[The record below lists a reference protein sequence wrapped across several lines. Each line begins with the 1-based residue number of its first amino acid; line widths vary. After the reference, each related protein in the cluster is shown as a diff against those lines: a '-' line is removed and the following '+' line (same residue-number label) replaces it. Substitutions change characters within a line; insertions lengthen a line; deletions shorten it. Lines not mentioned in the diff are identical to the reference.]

1 MSVFP
6 GETAS
11 VQVALRPPM
20 KHDFRLAG
28 ALEVVVDG
36 PATARTSI
44 SQVELVPCSLA
55 AFPQHDG
62 GYDRDTPGLYPDLL
76 RPAPDGLIRPLLG
89 QWTAA
94 WIDLLV
100 PSAGNAGEH
109 ELGIA
114 VRDADGNTI
123 FSTHLCVT
131 VVPADAP
138 ELAIV
143 NAHWFHCDGL
153 ASHYG
158 VGVFSEEHW
167 SIIDAFMGSAARMGA
182 NSLLTPTWT
191 PPLDTAV
198 GGTRLPTQL
207 IGISEGPGYHFDF
220 SKLLRWVGLCA
231 KHGIRYLEI
240 AHLFTQW
247 GAKAT
252 PAIYVETAKGLERR
266 FGWDVPATSA
276 SYREL
281 MAALLPALRSFFA
294 EHWSLDRVIFHISD
308 EPEGPEALAGYQQ
321 AKGVVADLLDGLTVV
336 DALSDFEF
344 YSSGV
349 VPTPVVA
356 SDAVAP
362 FLAAGVKDLWIYYC
376 VAQDT
381 GVANRFISMPSVR
394 NRVLGHQLFALGCAG
409 FLHWG
414 FNFYNTAHS
423 LAPVDP
429 FKDTCAGGAFPGGD
443 AFMVYPGPDGVPGSR
458 SVTRC
463 SPRPCGTTG
472 HSRSWRSW
480 AVARRCWRSSIRM
493 ARAGALPWTVSATTP
508 FITEGFASWSIRKSR
523 SAWVKQHHDA
533 RASTYR
539 VRSTYGPQSRHRRI
553 RFAVAV
559 APCAPTGPRFGSHGR
574 M

>member
-1 MSVFP
+1 MTEQNPVQLDGWSFVLVDSLEKVYPDAPPRPFDRTIPMSVFP

-11 VQVALRPPM
+11 IQVALRPPM
-20 KHDFRLAG
+20 KHDFRLSG
-28 ALEVVVDG
+28 ALEVAIDG
-36 PATARTSI
+36 PAAGIATI

-76 RPAPDGLIRPLLG
+76 RPAPDGLIKPLYA

-94 WIDLLV
+94 WIDFVV
-100 PSAGNAGEH
+100 PSAENAGDH
-109 ELGIA
+109 EFGIS
-114 VRDADGNTI
+114 VRDVEGNTL
-123 FSTHLCVT
+123 FSTAIDVT
-131 VVPADAP
+131 VLATQAP
-138 ELAIV
+138 QLEIV

-167 SIIDAFMGSAARMGA
+167 SIIDAFIGSAARMGA

-207 IGISEGPGYHFDF
+207 IGIREDSGYRFDF
-220 SKLLRWVGLCA
+220 SKLQRWVGLCA
-231 KHGIRYLEI
+231 KHGIQYVEI

-252 PAIYVETAKGLERR
+252 PAIYVETTQGMERR
-266 FGWDVPATSA
+266 FGWDVPSTSP

-281 MAALLPALRSFFA
+281 MAELLPALRSFLA

-308 EPEGPEALAGYQQ
+308 EPEGAQALAGYQQ
-321 AKGVVADLLDGLTVV
+321 AKDVVADLLDGLTVV

-344 YSSGV
+344 YSSGA
-349 VPTPVVA
+349 VPNPVVA

-362 FLAAGVKDLWIYYC
+362 FLAAGVKDLWVYYC

-394 NRVLGHQLFALGCAG
+394 NRVLGHQLFALECAG

-423 LAPVDP
+423 LAAVDP

-443 AFMVYPGPDGVPGSR
+443 AFMVYPGPDGVP
-458 SVTRC
+458 
-463 SPRPCGTTG
+463 
-472 HSRSWRSW
+472 WE
-480 AVARRCWRSSIRM
+480 SIRYKVFAQAM
-493 ARAGALPWTVSATTP
+493 WDHRALSLLAKLAGREEVLALIDTNGAGGNLAMDSFSYDPLHY
-508 FITEGFASWSIRKSR
+508 R
-523 SAWVKQHHDA
+523 
-533 RASTYR
+533 R
-539 VRSTYGPQSRHRRI
+539 VRELVNQGIAQCVGQTRRRI
-553 RFAVAV
+553 NL
-559 APCAPTGPRFGSHGR
+559 SS
-574 M
+574 